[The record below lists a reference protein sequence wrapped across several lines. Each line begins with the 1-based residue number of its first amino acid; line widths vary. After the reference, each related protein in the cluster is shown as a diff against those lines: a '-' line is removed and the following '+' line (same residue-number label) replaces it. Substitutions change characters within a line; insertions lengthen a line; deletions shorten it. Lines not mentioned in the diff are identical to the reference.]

1 MKNKITVPH
10 NAKVKIQWSDKTENY
25 SREAKLKIRNDFSKK
40 YNLNKENITVIYT
53 PVKADKNGNL
63 IEITGAGVE
72 NIMDVN
78 YQRQLMKTWFDNE
91 KKEVDFDRL
100 IKLDDKINTD
110 ISFDGED
117 VKQKSYSL
125 KWISINNFLC
135 FGENNFIS
143 FDNLYGLNVI
153 TSFPSNYGGK
163 TTFSV
168 DSVKFLF
175 FGKTTKTDKN
185 EQIFNLFSDKNE
197 LSVRGMIGFD
207 DKEIIIERK
216 MTRSLKKE
224 GGYNIKNS
232 VNYFEILPDGEE
244 ILMNDEDAKKTS
256 LEIEKIVGNER
267 DFDITIL
274 ATAKNLEDLIDS
286 SPTESG
292 KLLTRFIG
300 LEILDL
306 KEKAV
311 REMYNSFSKTKQ
323 TNIHNEAILLE
334 DISIAKE
341 NIISNNQLLE
351 TEKITLDKTLKEIIT
366 LNDNK
371 DKLLSS
377 KQIIDVVINQLNP
390 ITIQTKIDT
399 ITVKGKALKSQI
411 DDLKSQI
418 DLIGK
423 VEYNE
428 NEYQTLNKELNVES
442 SKKLIIESEIT
453 KLEILINQ
461 LINGEFCPTCSKPLD
476 DVDHTQEIKNN
487 KLLLVS
493 KQNELLIIVNS
504 IYELETKIFIL
515 NETKIKVDNK
525 NNLELKK
532 EKIEVE
538 LSSLR
543 EDLKLKTLDLKK
555 YEQNKESI
563 TFNTDVDIKISL
575 IKTNIIV
582 KEKERDDS
590 NKLITTTELLLEEK
604 DRLILNN
611 ELIIKKIKVE
621 EDLEKIFK
629 VYIEMMGKK
638 GISKLVL
645 RSVLPII
652 NSELVRLMDDV
663 CDFDL
668 ELIINSKNEVDYL
681 INKNGVE
688 QPLKSGSGFE
698 KTVSSIALRCVL
710 GKLSHLP
717 MPNFIT
723 FDEVISG
730 TVSEENIPLI
740 KPMFD
745 KIKAM
750 FDIVFF
756 ITHKEEAKGWGDNVI
771 TINKIDNISKLMLK

>member
-1 MKNKITVPH
+1 MMNKEIKIGDLNKIYEKYGDLGF
-10 NAKVKIQWSDKTENY
+10 KVKNPYGYHNISWCGITEKNAEVY
-25 SREAKLKIRNDFSKK
+25 RCDLKNGMYVEGADLHKLKNNNGDFI
-40 YNLNKENITVIYT
+40 NLNEIKIG
-53 PVKADKNGNL
+53 DL
-63 IEITGAGVE
+63 IETIDGLSEVE
-72 NIMDVN
+72 NIKILPEKNDLFDIQVDDVHQ
-78 YQRQLMKTWFDNE
+78 Y
-91 KKEVDFDRL
+91 
-100 IKLDDKINTD
+100 
-110 ISFDGED
+110 
-117 VKQKSYSL
+117 YSNG
-125 KWISINNFLC
+125 IVSHN
-135 FGENNFIS
+135 
-143 FDNLYGLNVI
+143 
-153 TSFPSNYGGK
+153 

-197 LSVRGMIGFD
+197 LSVRGMVGFD
-207 DKEIIIERK
+207 NKEIIIERK
-216 MTRSLKKE
+216 MTRSSKRE
-224 GGYNIKNS
+224 GGFNIKNN

-256 LEIEKIVGNER
+256 LEIEKIVGNEK

-323 TNIHNEAILLE
+323 TNIYNETTLLE
-334 DISIAKE
+334 EISTAKE
-341 NIISNNQLLE
+341 DINTNKELLKNEKNNLLLINNE
-351 TEKITLDKTLKEIIT
+351 LVN
-366 LNDNK
+366 LNNK
-371 DKLLSS
+371 KDELLSS
-377 KQIIDVVINQLNP
+377 KHTIDVVITQLNP
-390 ITIQTKIDT
+390 LTLKDDVDKITITGKS
-399 ITVKGKALKSQI
+399 VKQQI
-411 DDLKSQI
+411 DDLVKEIQ
-418 DLIGK
+418 LIGN

-428 NEYQTLNKELNVES
+428 NEYQNLNKTLNEQN
-442 SKKLIIESEIT
+442 SKKIILDSEIL
-453 KLEILINQ
+453 KLNELVDQ
-461 LINGEFCPTCSKPLD
+461 LVNGEFCPTCSKPLD
-476 DVDHTQEIKNN
+476 NVDHSEDIKKNN
-487 KLLLVS
+487 GLLDDKHKELS
-493 KQNELLIIVNS
+493 KINKII
-504 IYELETKIFIL
+504 IDLKGKIDVL
-515 NETKIKVDNK
+515 NETKVKVDKK
-525 NNLELKK
+525 NNFELKK
-532 EKIEVE
+532 ERLEVE
-538 LSSLR
+538 LNGLR
-543 EDLKLKTLDLKK
+543 EKIKSKNSDLKK
-555 YEQNKESI
+555 YEQNKNSI
-563 TFNTDVDIKISL
+563 TFNSNVDVEVSLVKTDIL
-575 IKTNIIV
+575 V

-590 NKLITTTELLLEEK
+590 NRFITTTELLLEDK
-604 DRLILNN
+604 DKSILNN
-611 ELIIKKIKVE
+611 ELILKKIKVE
-621 EDLEKIFK
+621 EELEKIFK

-663 CDFDL
+663 CDFEL
-668 ELIINSKNEVDYL
+668 ELIINSKNEVEYL
-681 INKNGVE
+681 ISKDGIE

-730 TVSEENIPLI
+730 TVAEENIPLI
-740 KPMFD
+740 KPMFE

-756 ITHKEEAKGWGDNVI
+756 ITHKEEVKNWADNLI
-771 TINKIDNISKLMLK
+771 TINKINHISKLMLK